1 MRQEFD
7 KKKLDLDKQKE
18 FNAYP
23 YMTDFDKFKE
33 KLLHKEK
40 FYSSYTGKKIN
51 DKEYE
56 HVLKAWNKFKTK
68 MMKDYHNFYLKSLMT

>member
-7 KKKLDLDKQKE
+7 KKKLDLVKHKK
-18 FNAYP
+18 FNPYP

-56 HVLKAWNKFKTK
+56 HVLNAWNEFKMK